1 MKQLSDVWQLYKGKA
16 GNMLYDRLNA
26 ISSDNLFQTGNAG
39 GNHNKDNLYR
49 YWTSTEKNL
58 TDAWY
63 VIFDTGGAI
72 DAYAK
77 DKGYDRLCRA
87 RAILTF

>member
-1 MKQLSDVWQLYKGKA
+1 MKQLSDVWQLYKGA
-16 GNMLYDRLNA
+16 TGNVLYDRLNG
-26 ISSDNLFQTGNAG
+26 ISSDNLFRTGTSG
-39 GNHNKDNLYR
+39 THNKDNEYR
-49 YWTSTEKNL
+49 YWTSTEKTS

-77 DKGYDRLCRA
+77 DNGYNKLCRA